1 MRKNVDDSMIIDTH
15 VHYFNPKNKECWAAN
30 RMAEFEA
37 RGIKFVEI
45 SIDCFDIDNMAA
57 VITKYSS
64 CLGVVLGE
72 HPKQVTADLDIE
84 KVFVHVRERLEIYK
98 DHALGIK
105 TGLDYYR
112 VEDDRARWKQ
122 RKLLR
127 MFLECAKDEKLPV
140 ILHVRSHEDKS
151 ADADKDML
159 SVLSETQFKGKMVLH
174 CFSGDRELA
183 SRYLAGNENTY
194 FGIGGVLTYPDCS
207 GLTEAIKEIPRDR
220 ILLETDG
227 PYMKPFYPDG
237 TRTAGKKNSSLHLPV
252 IIDKI
257 AAVLGISP
265 KEVED
270 LTTKNACEFYGG

>member
-1 MRKNVDDSMIIDTH
+1 M
-15 VHYFNPKNKECWAAN
+15 
-30 RMAEFEA
+30 
-37 RGIKFVEI
+37 
-45 SIDCFDIDNMAA
+45 
-57 VITKYSS
+57 
-64 CLGVVLGE
+64 
-72 HPKQVTADLDIE
+72 DIE

-122 RKLLR
+122 RELLR

-140 ILHVRSHEDKS
+140 VLHVRSQEDKS
-151 ADADKDML
+151 ADADKDIL

-174 CFSGDRELA
+174 CFSGERELA

-194 FGIGGVLTYPDCS
+194 FGIGGVLTFPDCG
-207 GLTEAIKEIPRDR
+207 GLTEAVKEIPRDR

-227 PYMKPFYPDG
+227 PYMKPFYMDG
-237 TRTAGKKNSSLHLPV
+237 TRVAGKKNSSLNLPV

-257 AAVLGISP
+257 ATVLGISP

-270 LTTKNACEFYGG
+270 LTTKNACEFYGD